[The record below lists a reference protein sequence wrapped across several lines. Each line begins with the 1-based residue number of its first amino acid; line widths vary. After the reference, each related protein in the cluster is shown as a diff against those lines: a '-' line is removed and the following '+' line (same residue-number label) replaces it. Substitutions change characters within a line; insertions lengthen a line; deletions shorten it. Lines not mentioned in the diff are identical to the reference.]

1 MWKLGGKEMNIDIIL
16 EKGER
21 VVIDLGVKIVTINYN
36 GEQTVRLPIINVG
49 ESFIIRNEST
59 EEIVVK

>member
-21 VVIDLGVKIVTINYN
+21 VVIDLGVKIVTM
-36 GEQTVRLPIINVG
+36 GKQTIRLPIINVG
-49 ESFIIRNEST
+49 N
-59 EEIVVK
+59 